1 MQKMQDATV
10 TLRLLAPDDAP
21 AYRALRLR
29 ALTEHPEA
37 FTSSAEDEAEK
48 PLAWSVQR
56 LGADAARPHDFFI
69 GAFRGGLLVGMV
81 GLQGQYRP
89 KERHNATVVG
99 LYVAPEAAGQGLGWA
114 LMQALLARA
123 RALPGLAQLDLTVT
137 EGSPKAQGLYARCG
151 FAVWGVLPRAIRVA
165 GRDHAKVHLA
175 LALR

>member
-1 MQKMQDATV
+1 MQKMPDDICA
-10 TLRLLAPDDAP
+10 LRLLVPDDAL

-37 FTSSAEDEAEK
+37 FTSSAEEEAEK
-48 PLAWSVQR
+48 PLAWSAQR
-56 LGADAARPHDFFI
+56 LAVDAARPHDCFF
-69 GAFRGGLLVGMV
+69 GAFQGGQLVGMV
-81 GLQGQYRP
+81 GLQGRYRP

-99 LYVAPEAAGQGLGWA
+99 LFVAPEGAGQGLGWA

-137 EGSPKAQGLYARCG
+137 AGQPRAQGLYARCG

-165 GRDHAKVHLA
+165 GHDHAKVHMVM
-175 LALR
+175 ALR